1 MLIAQS
7 DNAACA
13 HMYTVFGVIWMS
25 NRVVLEVMIGERH
38 ALDAIGRYDGAVITV
53 ERVERRVHKLVS
65 N

>member
-1 MLIAQS
+1 
-7 DNAACA
+7 
-13 HMYTVFGVIWMS
+13 MYTVFGVIWMS
-25 NRVVLEVMIGERH
+25 NRVVLDVMIGERH